1 MFDID
6 KYLDDMRIKEFEPS
20 ESLVQKTKKEC
31 EKNMK
36 PQKAQRRY
44 HKQTSRKFG
53 KGALIAIP
61 AAAMLLVGVFLGA
74 FLFGEKTDPSVV
86 AFYTVDI
93 NPSVCVNVD
102 ENEIVQSVKSQN
114 EDAEALLKTIDCV
127 GLSVPEAVAKII
139 EAAKQ
144 AGFLDGDQKYVLI
157 GRFGEGNEQALSDL
171 QTLLDT
177 KLGDLIDLLIVS
189 GSLEDKLNADG
200 LHVSAGLLILSQMAD
215 GVEITGDDKVA
226 DVVDEVNNT
235 NQEKYLAPTLE
246 AGANSEGVVLEWNE
260 LDFQKMGYTGKV
272 SYHIMASN
280 SELGI
285 KNFDAVKIGKLDF
298 MSTDDQPTRYFIDVE
313 KCGVNGEKYKYYG
326 IYAVY
331 SGDIYV
337 QSNVVKAIVPG
348 PEESPKPSPSTSPE
362 PSETPAP
369 EPAEGLV
376 SGYVDGEFVKLSWE
390 KNSKDGFT
398 GYKIVASKT
407 NENPSYPEDGYLKY
421 ITNEGTT
428 SKSLYEG
435 YGGLKANTYYY
446 FSVTYLYSDGSK
458 IIGNAV
464 WLKVPEKEEEPDP
477 TDPPSGDMVATTIR
491 GEMDGSAVYVSWD
504 KIEHDHFAGYKVVYS
519 YLDSTP
525 VYGESNV
532 YYTYIT
538 DPNVNSKVYSD
549 ITALKDYSSGATCYF
564 SVTVLYNDPSTKV
577 AGNVI
582 SFVAPE
588 SVPYPSTNI
597 SVSLSGNNVATS
609 WTEITDERLQGY
621 KVVASFTDS
630 SPSYPENGY
639 ATWITDTTV
648 TGYTI
653 LESYIKSLD
662 GYEPGATCY
671 FAITAVYDGKK
682 VTGDADSLV
691 YP

>member
-1 MFDID
+1 
-6 KYLDDMRIKEFEPS
+6 
-20 ESLVQKTKKEC
+20 
-31 EKNMK
+31 
-36 PQKAQRRY
+36 
-44 HKQTSRKFG
+44 
-53 KGALIAIP
+53 
-61 AAAMLLVGVFLGA
+61 
-74 FLFGEKTDPSVV
+74 
-86 AFYTVDI
+86 
-93 NPSVCVNVD
+93 
-102 ENEIVQSVKSQN
+102 
-114 EDAEALLKTIDCV
+114 
-127 GLSVPEAVAKII
+127 
-139 EAAKQ
+139 
-144 AGFLDGDQKYVLI
+144 
-157 GRFGEGNEQALSDL
+157 
-171 QTLLDT
+171 
-177 KLGDLIDLLIVS
+177 
-189 GSLEDKLNADG
+189 
-200 LHVSAGLLILSQMAD
+200 
-215 GVEITGDDKVA
+215 
-226 DVVDEVNNT
+226 
-235 NQEKYLAPTLE
+235 
-246 AGANSEGVVLEWNE
+246 
-260 LDFQKMGYTGKV
+260 
-272 SYHIMASN
+272 
-280 SELGI
+280 
-285 KNFDAVKIGKLDF
+285 
-298 MSTDDQPTRYFIDVE
+298 
-313 KCGVNGEKYKYYG
+313 
-326 IYAVY
+326 
-331 SGDIYV
+331 
-337 QSNVVKAIVPG
+337 
-348 PEESPKPSPSTSPE
+348 
-362 PSETPAP
+362 
-369 EPAEGLV
+369 
-376 SGYVDGEFVKLSWE
+376 
-390 KNSKDGFT
+390 
-398 GYKIVASKT
+398 
-407 NENPSYPEDGYLKY
+407 
-421 ITNEGTT
+421 
-428 SKSLYEG
+428 
-435 YGGLKANTYYY
+435 
-446 FSVTYLYSDGSK
+446 VTYLYSDGSK